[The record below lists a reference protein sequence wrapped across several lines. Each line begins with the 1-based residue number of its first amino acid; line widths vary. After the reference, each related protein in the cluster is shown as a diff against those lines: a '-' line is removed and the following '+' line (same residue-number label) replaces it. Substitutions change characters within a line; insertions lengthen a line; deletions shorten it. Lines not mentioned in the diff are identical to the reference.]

1 MFRIKYNYTTGNS
14 FGSEER
20 EDYLELEFN
29 DVKVAE
35 ANLDRI
41 NEHWEQYKDLD
52 RYSHKNREEILEN
65 NKDKDWFVK
74 QEKLAAYKDDIKKYQ
89 VIHEKDRERY
99 IKAGYNLTYV
109 IDYDFTQ
116 NTIILYTDDGKPFQF
131 WPSWCGYFERL
142 NSIEIITNYKKYEY

>member
-29 DVKVAE
+29 DTKVAE

-52 RYSHKNREEILEN
+52 SYSNKNREEILES
-65 NKDKDWFVK
+65 NKNKDWFVK

-89 VIHEKDRERY
+89 VIDEKDRERY
-99 IKAGYNLTYV
+99 IKAGYNLTYI
-109 IDYDFTQ
+109 IDYTIAQ

-142 NSIEIITNYKKYEY
+142 NSIEIVTKYKKYEY